1 MLTPKNRRPRHR
13 PQTSPANHRGTRSQ
27 IQTPLPFRKT
37 RKIPQYPKAGNQ
49 LEKFP
54 VMLRLDGPIL
64 MVVILGQFEMRF
76 TDFLI
81 QR

>member
-1 MLTPKNRRPRHR
+1 
-13 PQTSPANHRGTRSQ
+13 
-27 IQTPLPFRKT
+27 
-37 RKIPQYPKAGNQ
+37 
-49 LEKFP
+49 
-54 VMLRLDGPIL
+54 MLRLDGPIL